1 MGRIGNIKDRKAK
14 QDSKRAQIYTK
25 LARLITVAA
34 REGGT
39 DLEYNASLK
48 NAVDKARA
56 QNMPRDNIERAINK
70 GSGEYEDSQY
80 ERLTYEGYGPSG
92 VAVIVDILTDNRN
105 RTAGEVRHAF
115 DKNGGNLGTSGC
127 VSFMFEKKGELIIEK
142 SEDIDEEN
150 LMIAAIDAGA
160 EDFVVNE
167 DEYQVITKS
176 SDFEKVKTILGKEN
190 YSFVNCDVVYI
201 PQTLAEIDESSAKKM
216 VKLIDMLEDND
227 DVQDI
232 HHNWSK

>member
-56 QNMPRDNIERAINK
+56 QNMPRDNIARAINK
-70 GSGEYEDSQY
+70 ASVEHGDSQY

-142 SEDIDEEN
+142 RKNIDEEN

-160 EDFVVNE
+160 EDFIVNE
-167 DEYQVITKS
+167 DTYQVITES
-176 SDFEKVKTILGKEN
+176 CDFEKVKTVLGKEN

-201 PQTLAEIDESSAKKM
+201 PQTLAKIDEANAKKM

-232 HHNWSK
+232 HHNWSE

>member
-56 QNMPRDNIERAINK
+56 QNMPRENIARAINK
-70 GSGEYEDSQY
+70 GSSEHGDSQY
-80 ERLTYEGYGPSG
+80 ERLTYEGYGPNG
-92 VAVIVDILTDNRN
+92 VAVIVDVLTDNRN

-127 VSFMFEKKGELIIEK
+127 VSFMFERKGEIVIEK
-142 SEDIDEEN
+142 SEEIDEEN
-150 LMIAAIDAGA
+150 LMMLAIDVGA
-160 EDFVVNE
+160 EDFTMNE
-167 DEYQVITKS
+167 DTYHVITEV
-176 SDFEKVKTILGKEN
+176 SDFDKVKTALNKEN
-190 YSFVNCDVVYI
+190 YIFINCDIVYI
-201 PQTLAEIDESSAKKM
+201 PQTLANLDDNNTKKM
-216 VKLIDMLEDND
+216 LKLIDMLEDND

-232 HHNWSK
+232 HHNWSE